1 MLNMTNMVKAPM
13 YDFQVFMVRNRTLNA
28 AEAARSRM
36 VYVKASNSD
45 DAKKEGKR
53 QWPEFH
59 PVSVRRES

>member
-28 AEAARSRM
+28 AEAARRRM

-45 DAKKEGKR
+45 DAKKEAKR

-59 PVSVRRES
+59 AESARRV